1 MGVWLVRF
9 RGSVMQSLTF
19 MTTFSG
25 GDVEVGGA
33 SMLRILHENHMH
45 EIALFIKTV
54 VFEGYVLHTPSEEG
68 GGKEQDAI

>member
-1 MGVWLVRF
+1 M
-9 RGSVMQSLTF
+9 
-19 MTTFSG
+19 SG
-25 GDVEVGGA
+25 DGLKGGGPSANANANAAIRVEMWRWGEHRCSA
-33 SMLRILHENHMH
+33 LHENHMH